1 MMPHERWCIRSE
13 NGPCA
18 RVTWLWY
25 SSIGL
30 IARLPNSSSAANG
43 PNTEESNTR
52 VVFGID
58 GLPAVRAVFTGNQG
72 VEEQP
77 LCPKGHVRG
86 GYGSITWAARAHR
99 CRAAPGRAPPRGGRP
114 PTGRPPCPSCRD
126 RQVPAVDRCEGP
138 VDRGRHRQQRAPATT

>member
-1 MMPHERWCIRSE
+1 MMPHERWCMRSE

-30 IARLPNSSSAANG
+30 MARLPNSSSAANG

-58 GLPAVRAVFTGNQG
+58 GLPGGRAVFTGNQG

-77 LCPKGHVRG
+77 LCPEVPFG
-86 GYGSITWAARAHR
+86 GGSGSLHGAPRPHR
-99 CRAAPGRAPPRGGRP
+99 CQAA
-114 PTGRPPCPSCRD
+114 TGLPPCPSCRD
-126 RQVPAVDRCEGP
+126 RQVPA
-138 VDRGRHRQQRAPATT
+138 